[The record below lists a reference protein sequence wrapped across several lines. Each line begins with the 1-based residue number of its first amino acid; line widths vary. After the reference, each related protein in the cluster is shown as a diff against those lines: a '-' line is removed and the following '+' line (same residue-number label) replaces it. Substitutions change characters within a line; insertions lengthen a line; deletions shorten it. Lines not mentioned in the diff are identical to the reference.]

1 MFLNGWN
8 SPGDSKPNVV
18 KLAIK
23 NHEVVEC
30 E

>member
-8 SPGDSKPNVV
+8 SPGDFESNAVN
-18 KLAIK
+18 LAIA